1 MKAILAIL
9 VLLALIRPT
18 YGEDLISSNDARSIL
33 NMSQQ
38 DWNTQ
43 VKLAAKA
50 QFSTYQETYGGTLR
64 QVLKGPD
71 WELSTYPIYGGIRSA
86 PITIE
91 VKVAY
96 GKGHSMYSLSL
107 PQVAAICSK
116 AFAQLK
122 VEFSFLCGF
131 TKTSEE
137 LRYTFLISKPGSRA
151 DIDKLNAKGT
161 YSFNQQEAEDAART
175 VSRRLIPRYWAQ
187 LDAWADN
194 RTATKEELIKVA
206 ATELP
211 FICSKLVTSY
221 ALAAGKAPNSSQEDR
236 EDWDFN
242 ADFCVKATIHRRF
255 PQPEFKNPRIVD
267 MLCNKKRDYEFNY
280 NLCKRAGVLR

>member
-1 MKAILAIL
+1 MKAILVSL
-9 VLLALIRPT
+9 MLLAVINPS
-18 YGEDLISSNDARSIL
+18 YAGDLISRDDARSIL
-33 NMSQQ
+33 SMSQQ
-38 DWNTQ
+38 DWNAQ
-43 VKLAAKA
+43 VKLAANA
-50 QFSTYQETYGGTLR
+50 EFSAYQETYGGTFR

-71 WELSTYPIYGGIRSA
+71 WDLSTYPIYGDIRSA

-91 VKVAY
+91 VKVTY
-96 GKGHSMYSLSL
+96 GKGHAMHGLSL
-107 PQVAAICSK
+107 PQVEAICSK

-122 VEFSFLCGF
+122 VEFSFVCGF
-131 TKTSEE
+131 AKASEE

-151 DIDKLNAKGT
+151 DIDNLNSKGT
-161 YSFNQQEAEDAART
+161 YSFNQQEAEDAAKT
-175 VSRRLIPRYWAQ
+175 VSKRLIPRYWAQ

-211 FICSKLVTSY
+211 FICSKLATSY
-221 ALAAGKAPNSSQEDR
+221 ALAAGKAPSSSQEDR

-267 MLCNKKRDYEFNY
+267 MLCNKKKSYEFNY